1 MKQINKFLA
10 ISRNQ
15 LWLSLFIVGVMI
27 LISAKS
33 YYFKQDITVN
43 MLPVFFGAIITMTSL
58 DINFAMQLNLSKK
71 KLTSFIM
78 VLSILQSLMVISALM
93 FINIIFHFKIS
104 AMYFD
109 VFTLSDY
116 FFLFCLLTSLY
127 NWFTLFMLIINQTLD
142 VTRYFKLFSLW
153 LVEIIVVVLIA
164 SLYNS
169 IAYQIKLN
177 SIILDLIVGVLFIL
191 VLSFETYYL
200 YNNLKALEGSKRIE
214 LSDSLRVNK

>member
-15 LWLSLFIVGVMI
+15 LWMSLFIVSVMI
-27 LISAKS
+27 LVSFRS
-33 YYFKQDITVN
+33 YYFKQDVVVN
-43 MLPVFFGAIITMTSL
+43 MLPVFFGVIITMTSI

-71 KLTSFIM
+71 KLTSFIT
-78 VLSILQSLMVISALM
+78 VLSIFQSLFIIFALI
-93 FINIIFHFKIS
+93 FINAVFHFKIS

-109 VFTLSDY
+109 IFTLSDY
-116 FFLFCLLTSLY
+116 FFLFCLLTILF

-153 LVEIIVVVLIA
+153 ITEILAVVLIT

-169 IAYQIKLN
+169 VAYQVKLN
-177 SIILDLIVGVLFIL
+177 SLVLDAIVGILFIL
-191 VLSFETYYL
+191 VLSFEGYYL
-200 YNNLKALEGSKRIE
+200 YNKLRFLADNKRIE
-214 LSDSLRVNK
+214 LSDPLRVNK

>member
-15 LWLSLFIVGVMI
+15 LWLSLFIVGIMI
-27 LISAKS
+27 LVSAKS

-71 KLTSFIM
+71 KLTAFITI
-78 VLSILQSLMVISALM
+78 LSILQSSIIIAALVFIS
-93 FINIIFHFKIS
+93 IVFHFKIS

-116 FFLFCLLTSLY
+116 FFLFCLLTSY
-127 NWFTLFMLIINQTLD
+127 IIGLH
-142 VTRYFKLFSLW
+142 
-153 LVEIIVVVLIA
+153 
-164 SLYNS
+164 
-169 IAYQIKLN
+169 
-177 SIILDLIVGVLFIL
+177 
-191 VLSFETYYL
+191 YL
-200 YNNLKALEGSKRIE
+200 C
-214 LSDSLRVNK
+214 